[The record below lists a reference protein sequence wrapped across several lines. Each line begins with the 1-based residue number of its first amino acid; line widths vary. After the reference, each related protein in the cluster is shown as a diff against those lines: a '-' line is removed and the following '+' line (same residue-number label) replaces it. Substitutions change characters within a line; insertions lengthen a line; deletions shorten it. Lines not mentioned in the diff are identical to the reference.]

1 VVDNDRD
8 EAERACDVC
17 CRSAVDELSHTLHE
31 CDVEKLVGDF
41 VQQFH
46 LK

>member
-1 VVDNDRD
+1 MTEMKLNEPVMCAVG
-8 EAERACDVC
+8 
-17 CRSAVDELSHTLHE
+17 AVDELSHTLHE